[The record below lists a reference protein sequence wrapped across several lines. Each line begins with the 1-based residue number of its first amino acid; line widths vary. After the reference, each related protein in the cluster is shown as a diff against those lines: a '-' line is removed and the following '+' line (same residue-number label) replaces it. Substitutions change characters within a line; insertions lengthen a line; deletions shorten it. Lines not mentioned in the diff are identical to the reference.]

1 MTVGCLEIDATT
13 HEVRRDGE
21 PVGLTAKEF
30 DLLWFLASNANQVF
44 SRDQLME
51 RVWGYSAALD
61 TGTVTVHVRRLRE
74 KLEADPSEPAAARD
88 RLGRRLPPARMS
100 IRSQLAVLAVAAV
113 CLPLAA
119 VVGSGLVMFGMHDR
133 SWFWF
138 VVGVS
143 AACALGCAFVV
154 GQQILRPLD
163 GLRSASKRLA
173 GGDLSARAPAAGP
186 RELQE
191 LGASFNEMAANL
203 EKLFDARRELVMWAS
218 HDLRT
223 PLASL
228 RAMVEALEDGLA
240 QPAEYLAAIKAQTQ
254 ILSGL
259 VEDLFVLARIDS
271 GALALELQEASLG
284 DLVTACVDALEADA
298 SARGVRLRSRLAT
311 DPVVSVAP
319 DKVQRVLMNLLSNA
333 LRHARPDGEVAVVV
347 EENGDGVVVAVE
359 DDGNGL
365 APGCSERMFERFW
378 RADDSRTG
386 SSGGAGLG
394 LAIAQGLV
402 QAHGGTIWA
411 ENRLGGGARVAFT
424 LPRSPSSS

>member
-1 MTVGCLEIDATT
+1 
-13 HEVRRDGE
+13 
-21 PVGLTAKEF
+21 
-30 DLLWFLASNANQVF
+30 
-44 SRDQLME
+44 
-51 RVWGYSAALD
+51 
-61 TGTVTVHVRRLRE
+61 
-74 KLEADPSEPAAARD
+74 
-88 RLGRRLPPARMS
+88 MS

-119 VVGSGLVMFGMHDR
+119 VVSSGLVMFGMHDR

-138 VVGVS
+138 VVGIS

-240 QPAEYLAAIKAQTQ
+240 QPEEYLAAIKAQTQ

-298 SARGVRLRSRLAT
+298 AARGVRLRSRVAT

-333 LRHARPDGEVAVVV
+333 LRHARPDGEVSVVV
-347 EENGDGVVVAVE
+347 EEDGDGVVVAVE

>member
-1 MTVGCLEIDATT
+1 
-13 HEVRRDGE
+13 
-21 PVGLTAKEF
+21 
-30 DLLWFLASNANQVF
+30 
-44 SRDQLME
+44 
-51 RVWGYSAALD
+51 
-61 TGTVTVHVRRLRE
+61 
-74 KLEADPSEPAAARD
+74 
-88 RLGRRLPPARMS
+88 MS

-133 SWFWF
+133 TWFWF

-240 QPAEYLAAIKAQTQ
+240 QPAEYLAAIRAQTQ

-298 SARGVRLRSRLAT
+298 SARGVRLRSRVAT

-424 LPRSPSSS
+424 LPRSPSST

>member
-1 MTVGCLEIDATT
+1 
-13 HEVRRDGE
+13 
-21 PVGLTAKEF
+21 
-30 DLLWFLASNANQVF
+30 
-44 SRDQLME
+44 
-51 RVWGYSAALD
+51 
-61 TGTVTVHVRRLRE
+61 
-74 KLEADPSEPAAARD
+74 
-88 RLGRRLPPARMS
+88 MS

-203 EKLFDARRELVMWAS
+203 EQLFDARRELVVWAS

-240 QPAEYLAAIKAQTQ
+240 QPEEYLAAIKAQTQ

-271 GALALELQEASLG
+271 GALALELQETSLG
-284 DLVTACVDALEADA
+284 ELVTACVDALEADA
-298 SARGVRLRSRLAT
+298 SAQGVRLRSRLAS
-311 DPVVSVAP
+311 DPVVTVAP
-319 DKVQRVLMNLLSNA
+319 DKVQRVLLNLLSNA
-333 LRHARPDGEVAVVV
+333 LRHARPDGEVAVLV
-347 EENGDGVVVAVE
+347 EEDADRVVVAVE

-365 APGCSERMFERFW
+365 APGASERMFERFW

>member
-1 MTVGCLEIDATT
+1 
-13 HEVRRDGE
+13 
-21 PVGLTAKEF
+21 
-30 DLLWFLASNANQVF
+30 
-44 SRDQLME
+44 
-51 RVWGYSAALD
+51 
-61 TGTVTVHVRRLRE
+61 
-74 KLEADPSEPAAARD
+74 
-88 RLGRRLPPARMS
+88 MS

-133 SWFWF
+133 AWFWF

-240 QPAEYLAAIKAQTQ
+240 QPAEYLPAIKAQTQ

-271 GALALELQEASLG
+271 GALALELQEASLA

-298 SARGVRLRSRLAT
+298 SARGVRLRSRVAT

-347 EENGDGVVVAVE
+347 EEDGDGVVVAVE

-402 QAHGGTIWA
+402 HAHGGTIWA

-424 LPRSPSSS
+424 LPRSPSST